1 MSSIIK
7 FFLPSEYAMRRYARR
22 KVIGCIGGL
31 IGLPLICLFFV
42 SLPWLANTLNS
53 MNKDQTPWALAG
65 AAVCCGGLTLV
76 IMCGIVVLILRRRG
90 GGPAA

>member
-7 FFLPSEYAMRRYARR
+7 FLLPSEYAMRRYARR

-31 IGLPLICLFFV
+31 IGLPLICLFLI
-42 SLPWLANTLNS
+42 SLPTLANALNS
-53 MNKDQTPWALAG
+53 AGQDKTPWLLGG
-65 AAVCCGGLTLV
+65 AAVSCACVMTA
-76 IMCGIVVLILRRRG
+76 IMAVGIVLILRRRG

>member
-7 FFLPSEYAMRRYARR
+7 FFLPSEYVMRRYARR

-42 SLPWLANTLNS
+42 SLPWLTNALNS
-53 MNKDQTPWALAG
+53 MGKDQTPWALAG
-65 AAVCCGGLTLV
+65 LGVAGCGVMLV
-76 IMCGIVVLILRRRG
+76 VVLGAVALIAQRRSG
-90 GGPAA
+90 